1 MGCNG
6 PGCCKASVRP
16 TSSSIWGVRGGGGGK
31 SSVISVSLMG
41 SGGGG
46 EGGVRAKNTSSSSC
60 NTAILW
66 TSWRLDSEIRRDRS
80 GFVGESGLLGRE
92 GGFKSDDR
100 ASCDPVTSVCGG
112 DGVDTG
118 HGKFFRVSSEVLV
131 SLESCRTIPSAPGGL
146 CGPVSGKAIE
156 SRLGWHRLFSLC
168 QSRLVEVSGEV
179 KGQGSP
185 TDAARPEALS
195 ALGRSECLW
204 RSRRNTG
211 GFCWTGPWFSW

>member
-1 MGCNG
+1 MVLDAV
-6 PGCCKASVRP
+6 KLASVRP
-16 TSSSIWGVRGGGGGK
+16 TSSSIWGVRVGGGGK

-46 EGGVRAKNTSSSSC
+46 GGGGVRAKNTSSSSSC

-66 TSWRLDSEIRRDRS
+66 TSWRLDSEIRRDKS
-80 GFVGESGLLGRE
+80 GFVGESGLPRE
-92 GGFKSDDR
+92 GGFELDDR
-100 ASCDPVTSVCGG
+100 GSCDPVTSVCGG
-112 DGVDTG
+112 EGVDTG
-118 HGKFFRVSSEVLV
+118 HGKSFRVSSEVLV
-131 SLESCRTIPSAPGGL
+131 SLESCRTIPSAPDGL

-156 SRLGWHRLFSLC
+156 SRLGWHSLFSSC

-185 TDAARPEALS
+185 TDAASPEALC

-211 GFCWTGPWFSW
+211 AFCWTGPWFSW